1 MEWLKANKWIV
12 IAGVVVLLVLFGWS
26 DGSFIPTDK

>member
-12 IAGVVVLLVLFGWS
+12 IAVLVVVAVFFG
-26 DGSFIPTDK
+26 GGGEFIPTDK

>member
-12 IAGVVVLLVLFGWS
+12 IVAVVAVLILFGMN
-26 DGSFIPTDK
+26 GGEFIPTDK